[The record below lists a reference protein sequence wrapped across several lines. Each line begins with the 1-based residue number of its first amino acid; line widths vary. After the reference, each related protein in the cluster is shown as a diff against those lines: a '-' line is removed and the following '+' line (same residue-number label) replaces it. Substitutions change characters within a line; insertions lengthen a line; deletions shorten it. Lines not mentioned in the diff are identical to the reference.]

1 MLIVVG
7 LLLIIVLTAATGYFV
22 AQEFGYVAVDR
33 GKLKQLADDGDRAA
47 ARALEVTGRLSFML
61 SGAQLGIT
69 VTALLV
75 GYVAEPYLGAGLAD
89 LLGVAGVSTAVSL
102 PLSVVLA
109 LLIATVVQM
118 VLGELAPKNLAIARA
133 VPLARA
139 LSRSTLMYMRVA
151 GPVITLFDRA
161 AVRLLRRIGIEPIE
175 ELPSGATPEDLEQ
188 IIAESREEGHL
199 TAEMSTLLDRGLDFR
214 ELTAGE
220 AMVPRVDVHTV
231 RAHEPVS
238 RVVELLDTGR
248 SRFPVRGTE
257 GVDDVIGVVGIA
269 DVLGVPLERRAT
281 TPVSAVAVPP
291 LLVPETLPLP
301 TVLDRLRS
309 GHRQLACVVDEY
321 GGFAG
326 VITLEDIAEEL
337 VGPIRDEDDPPE
349 RTPIRQ
355 ADGSWVVPARWRID
369 EVADSTG
376 IALPEAPEYDTLS
389 GLVMRELGRV
399 PEVGDRLEIDLPAEG
414 DDVPAGSRALVEV
427 LAVDRHVA
435 DSVRLRLT
443 GVGAGT
449 NSEERS

>member
-1 MLIVVG
+1 MLIVLG
-7 LLLIIVLTAATGYFV
+7 LVLIIILTALTGYFV

-33 GKLKQLADDGDRAA
+33 GKLRQLAEDGDQAA

-75 GYVAEPYLGAGLAD
+75 GYAAEPYLGAGLAD
-89 LLGVAGVSTAVSL
+89 LLGLAGVAESVSL
-102 PLSVVLA
+102 PLSVALA
-109 LLIATVVQM
+109 LIIATVVQM

-133 VPLARA
+133 ESVSRVLA
-139 LSRSTLMYMRVA
+139 RSTLMYLKVA
-151 GPVITLFDRA
+151 GPVVRLFDRA
-161 AVRLLRRIGIEPIE
+161 AVRLLRRVGIEPIE

-188 IIAESREEGHL
+188 IIAESRQEGHL
-199 TAEMSTLLDRGLDFR
+199 DVEMSTLLDRGLDFR

-220 AMVPRVDVHTV
+220 AMVPRVDVHSV
-231 RAHEPVS
+231 RAHDPVS
-238 RVVELLDTGR
+238 RVVELLDTGH
-248 SRFPVRGTE
+248 SRFPVRGAE
-257 GVDDVIGVVGIA
+257 GVDDLVGVVGIA
-269 DVLGVPLERRAT
+269 DVLGVPPQERAT

-309 GHRQLACVVDEY
+309 GHRQMACVVDEY

-349 RTPIRQ
+349 RAPARQ

-399 PEVGDRLEIDLPAEG
+399 PEVGDRLEITLPTDGEDG
-414 DDVPAGSRALVEV
+414 EVEPRALVEV

-443 GVGAGT
+443 EPGKRPEVSA
-449 NSEERS
+449 

>member
-1 MLIVVG
+1 MLILVG
-7 LLLIIVLTAATGYFV
+7 LLLITVLTAATGYFV

-33 GKLKQLADDGDRAA
+33 GKLKQLADGGDRAA

-89 LLGVAGVSTAVSL
+89 LLGLAGLSSSVSL
-102 PLSVVLA
+102 PLSVALA
-109 LLIATVVQM
+109 LIIATVVQM

-133 VPLARA
+133 EPLARA
-139 LSRSTLMYMRVA
+139 LSRSTLMYLKIA
-151 GPVITLFDRA
+151 GPLITLFDRA
-161 AVRLLRRIGIEPIE
+161 AVRLLRRVGIEPIE
-175 ELPSGATPEDLEQ
+175 ELPSGATPQDLEQ

-199 TAEMSTLLDRGLDFR
+199 DAEMSDLLDRGLDFR

-231 RAHEPVS
+231 RADEPVS
-238 RVVELLDTGR
+238 RIVELLDTGH
-248 SRFPVRGTE
+248 SRFPVSGAE
-257 GVDDVIGVVGIA
+257 GVDDLIGVVGIA
-269 DVLGVPLERRAT
+269 DVLGVPPAQRAT
-281 TPVSAVAVPP
+281 TRVDAVAVPP

-326 VITLEDIAEEL
+326 VITLEDLAEEL
-337 VGPIRDEDDPPE
+337 VGPIRDEDDPPD
-349 RTPIRQ
+349 RAAARQ
-355 ADGSWVVPARWRID
+355 EDGSWVVPARWRID

-376 IALPEAPEYDTLS
+376 IELPEAPEYDTLS

-399 PEVGDRLEIDLPAEG
+399 PEVGDRLEIPVATDG
-414 DDVPAGSRALVEV
+414 DGPAGGRRVLVEV

-435 DSVRLRLT
+435 DSVRLRPT
-443 GVGAGT
+443 ADVSGEGGA
-449 NSEERS
+449 

>member
-7 LLLIIVLTAATGYFV
+7 LLLIIVLTVATGYFV

-33 GKLKQLADDGDRAA
+33 GRLKQLADDGDKAA

-75 GYVAEPYLGAGLAD
+75 GYVAEPFLGAGLAE
-89 LLGVAGVSTAVSL
+89 LLGGAGVSTAVSL
-102 PLSVVLA
+102 PLSVALA
-109 LLIATVVQM
+109 LVLATVVQM
-118 VLGELAPKNLAIARA
+118 VLGELAPKNLAIARPE
-133 VPLARA
+133 PLAKA
-139 LSRSTLMYMRVA
+139 LSSSTLIYLKVA
-151 GPVITLFDRA
+151 GPLIKLFDRA
-161 AVRLLRRIGIEPIE
+161 AVRLLRSVGIEPIE
-175 ELPSGATPEDLEQ
+175 ELPSGATPQDLEQ
-188 IIAESREEGHL
+188 IIAESRQEGHL

-214 ELTAGE
+214 GLTAGE
-220 AMVPRVDVHTV
+220 VMVPRVDVHTV
-231 RAHEPVS
+231 RAHEPLS
-238 RVVELLDTGR
+238 RVVELLDTGK

-257 GVDDVIGVVGIA
+257 GVDDLVGVVGIA
-269 DVLGVPLERRAT
+269 DVLGVPPERRAS
-281 TPVSAVAVPP
+281 TPVSAVAGPP

-349 RTPIRQ
+349 RAPARQ
-355 ADGSWVVPARWRID
+355 EDGSWVVPARWRID

-399 PEVGDRLEIDLPAEG
+399 PEVGDRLEISLPADGEDG
-414 DDVPAGSRALVEV
+414 AEESRALVEV

-435 DSVRLRLT
+435 DSVRLRIAAP
-443 GVGAGT
+443 GEVSA
-449 NSEERS
+449 

>member
-1 MLIVVG
+1 MLIIVG
-7 LLLIIVLTAATGYFV
+7 LLLITVLTAATGYFV

-33 GKLKQLADDGDRAA
+33 GKLKQLADGGDRAA

-89 LLGVAGVSTAVSL
+89 LLGLAGVSGAVAL
-102 PLSVVLA
+102 PLSVALA
-109 LLIATVVQM
+109 LVIATVVQM

-133 VPLARA
+133 EPLARA
-139 LSRSTLMYMRVA
+139 LSRSTLIYLRIA
-151 GPVITLFDRA
+151 GPLITLFDRA
-161 AVRLLRRIGIEPIE
+161 AVRLLRRVGIEPIE
-175 ELPSGATPEDLEQ
+175 ELPSGATPADLEQ

-199 TAEMSTLLDRGLDFR
+199 DAEMSDLLDRGLDFR
-214 ELTAGE
+214 GLTAGE

-231 RAHEPVS
+231 RADEPVS
-238 RVVELLDTGR
+238 RVVEMLDTGH
-248 SRFPVRGTE
+248 SRFPVRGAE
-257 GVDDVIGVVGIA
+257 GVDDLIGVVGIA
-269 DVLGVPLERRAT
+269 DVLGVPPAERART
-281 TPVSAVAVPP
+281 RIDAVAVPP

-326 VITLEDIAEEL
+326 VITLEDLAEEL

-349 RTPIRQ
+349 RAPARQ
-355 ADGSWVVPARWRID
+355 EDGSWVVPARWRID

-376 IALPEAPEYDTLS
+376 IELPEAPEYDTLS

-399 PEVGDRLEIDLPAEG
+399 PEVGDRLEIA
-414 DDVPAGSRALVEV
+414 PAGDGDEPSTGPRVLVEV

-435 DSVRLRLT
+435 DSVRLRST
-443 GVGAGT
+443 AGVSGEGAA
-449 NSEERS
+449 

>member
-7 LLLIIVLTAATGYFV
+7 LLLIIVLTVATGYFV

-33 GKLKQLADDGDRAA
+33 GRLKQLADDGDKAA
-47 ARALEVTGRLSFML
+47 VRALEVTGRLSFML

-75 GYVAEPYLGAGLAD
+75 GYVAEPFLGAGLTE
-89 LLGVAGVSTAVSL
+89 LLGGAGVSAAVSL
-102 PLSVVLA
+102 PLSVALA
-109 LLIATVVQM
+109 LVIATLVQM
-118 VLGELAPKNLAIARA
+118 VLGELAPKNLALARA
-133 VPLARA
+133 ESLAKA
-139 LSRSTLMYMRVA
+139 LSRSTLIYLKIA
-151 GPVITLFDRA
+151 GPLIKLFDRA

-175 ELPSGATPEDLEQ
+175 ELPSGATPQDLEQ
-188 IIAESREEGHL
+188 IIAESRQEGHL

-214 ELTAGE
+214 GLTAGE

-231 RAHEPVS
+231 RAHEPLS
-238 RVVELLDTGR
+238 RVVELLDTGK

-257 GVDDVIGVVGIA
+257 GVDDLVGVVGIA
-269 DVLGVPLERRAT
+269 DVLGVPPEKRAS
-281 TPVSAVAVPP
+281 TPVSAVAGPP

-349 RTPIRQ
+349 RAPARQ
-355 ADGSWVVPARWRID
+355 EDGSWVVPARWRID

-399 PEVGDRLEIDLPAEG
+399 PEVGDRLEIGLPADGEDG
-414 DDVPAGSRALVEV
+414 AQERALVEV

-435 DSVRLRLT
+435 DSVRLRIAAP
-443 GVGAGT
+443 GEVSA
-449 NSEERS
+449 

>member
-7 LLLIIVLTAATGYFV
+7 LLLIIVLTVATGYFV

-33 GKLKQLADDGDRAA
+33 GKLRQRADDGDKAS

-75 GYVAEPYLGAGLAD
+75 GYVAEPYLGAGLAE
-89 LLGVAGVSTAVSL
+89 LLGLTGMSTSVSL

-109 LLIATVVQM
+109 LVIATVVQM
-118 VLGELAPKNLAIARA
+118 VIGELAPKNLAIARA
-133 VPLARA
+133 EPLARA
-139 LSRSTLMYMRVA
+139 LASSTLIYLKVA
-151 GPVITLFDRA
+151 GPLIKLFDRS
-161 AVRLLRRIGIEPIE
+161 AVRLLRRLGIEPIE

-188 IIAESREEGHL
+188 IIAESRQEGHL

-214 ELTAGE
+214 QLTAGE

-238 RVVELLDTGR
+238 RVVELLETGR
-248 SRFPVRGTE
+248 SRFPVRGAE
-257 GVDDVIGVVGIA
+257 GVDDVVGVIGIA

-349 RTPIRQ
+349 RSPMRQ
-355 ADGSWVVPARWRID
+355 DDGSWVVPARWRID

-376 IALPEAPEYDTLS
+376 ISLPEAPEYDTLS

-399 PEVGDRLEIDLPAEG
+399 PEVGDRLEVTLPVDG
-414 DDVPAGSRALVEV
+414 DDAPVGTKALVEV

-435 DSVRLRLT
+435 DSVRLRLLEPGGRPEVT
-443 GVGAGT
+443 A
-449 NSEERS
+449 

>member
-1 MLIVVG
+1 MLILVG
-7 LLLIIVLTAATGYFV
+7 LLLITVLTAATGYFV

-33 GKLKQLADDGDRAA
+33 GKLKQLADGGDRAA

-89 LLGVAGVSTAVSL
+89 LLGLAGLSSSVSL
-102 PLSVVLA
+102 PLSVALA
-109 LLIATVVQM
+109 LIIATVVQM

-133 VPLARA
+133 EPLARA
-139 LSRSTLMYMRVA
+139 LSRSTLIYLKIA
-151 GPVITLFDRA
+151 GPLITLFDRA

-175 ELPSGATPEDLEQ
+175 ELPSGATPQDLEQ

-199 TAEMSTLLDRGLDFR
+199 DAEMSDLLDRGLDFR

-231 RAHEPVS
+231 RADEPVS
-238 RVVELLDTGR
+238 RIVELLDTGH
-248 SRFPVRGTE
+248 SRFPVSGAE
-257 GVDDVIGVVGIA
+257 GVDDLIGVVGIA
-269 DVLGVPLERRAT
+269 DVLGVPPAQRAT
-281 TPVSAVAVPP
+281 TRVDAVAVPP

-326 VITLEDIAEEL
+326 VITLEDLAEEL
-337 VGPIRDEDDPPE
+337 VGPIRDEDDPPD
-349 RTPIRQ
+349 RAAARQ
-355 ADGSWVVPARWRID
+355 EDGSWVVPARWRID

-376 IALPEAPEYDTLS
+376 IELPEAPEYDTLS

-399 PEVGDRLEIDLPAEG
+399 PEVGDRLEIPVATDG
-414 DDVPAGSRALVEV
+414 DRPAGGRRVLVEV

-435 DSVRLRLT
+435 DSVRLRPT
-443 GVGAGT
+443 ADVSGEGAA
-449 NSEERS
+449 

>member
-1 MLIVVG
+1 MLILVG

-33 GKLKQLADDGDRAA
+33 GKLKQLADGGDRAA

-75 GYVAEPYLGAGLAD
+75 GYVAEPFLGAGLAE
-89 LLGVAGVSTAVSL
+89 LLGLTGVSSAVAL

-109 LLIATVVQM
+109 LVIATVVQM

-133 VPLARA
+133 EPLARA
-139 LSRSTLMYMRVA
+139 LSRSTLMYLRIA
-151 GPVITLFDRA
+151 GPLITLFDRA
-161 AVRLLRRIGIEPIE
+161 AVRLLRRVGIEPIE

-199 TAEMSTLLDRGLDFR
+199 DATMSDLLDRGLDFR

-231 RAHEPVS
+231 RADEPVS
-238 RVVELLDTGR
+238 RIVEMLDTGH
-248 SRFPVRGTE
+248 SRFPVRGAE
-257 GVDDVIGVVGIA
+257 GVDDLVGIVGIA
-269 DVLGVPLERRAT
+269 DVLGVPPAERAT
-281 TPVSAVAVPP
+281 TRVDAVAVPP

-326 VITLEDIAEEL
+326 VITLEDLAEEL

-349 RTPIRQ
+349 RAPARQ
-355 ADGSWVVPARWRID
+355 EDGSWVVPARWRID

-376 IALPEAPEYDTLS
+376 IELPEAPEYDTLS

-399 PEVGDRLEIDLPAEG
+399 PEVGDRLEIAQVVDG
-414 DDVPAGSRALVEV
+414 DESASGPRVLVEV

-435 DSVRLRLT
+435 DAVRLRPT
-443 GVGAGT
+443 ADVPGEGAA
-449 NSEERS
+449 

>member
-1 MLIVVG
+1 MLILVG
-7 LLLIIVLTAATGYFV
+7 LLLITVLTAATGYFV

-33 GKLKQLADDGDRAA
+33 GKLKQLADGGDRAA

-89 LLGVAGVSTAVSL
+89 LLGVAGVSGALAL
-102 PLSVVLA
+102 PLSVALA
-109 LLIATVVQM
+109 LVIATVVQM

-139 LSRSTLMYMRVA
+139 LSRSTLIYLRVA
-151 GPVITLFDRA
+151 GPLITLFDRA
-161 AVRLLRRIGIEPIE
+161 AVRLLRRVGIEPIE
-175 ELPSGATPEDLEQ
+175 ELPSGATPADLEQ

-199 TAEMSTLLDRGLDFR
+199 DAEMSDLLDRGLDFR
-214 ELTAGE
+214 GLTAGE

-231 RAHEPVS
+231 RADEPVS
-238 RVVELLDTGR
+238 RIVEMLDTGH
-248 SRFPVRGTE
+248 SRFPVRGAE
-257 GVDDVIGVVGIA
+257 GVDDLIGVVGIA
-269 DVLGVPLERRAT
+269 DVLGVPPAERART
-281 TPVSAVAVPP
+281 RIDSVAVPP

-326 VITLEDIAEEL
+326 VITLEDLAEEL
-337 VGPIRDEDDPPE
+337 VGPIRDEDDPPD
-349 RTPIRQ
+349 RAPARQ
-355 ADGSWVVPARWRID
+355 EDGSWVVPARWRID

-376 IALPEAPEYDTLS
+376 IELPEAPEYDTLS

-399 PEVGDRLEIDLPAEG
+399 PEVGDRLEIASVG
-414 DDVPAGSRALVEV
+414 DGDEPGRRVLVEV

-435 DSVRLRLT
+435 DSVRLRT
-443 GVGAGT
+443 TAGVPGEGAA
-449 NSEERS
+449 

>member
-7 LLLIIVLTAATGYFV
+7 LLLIIVLTVATGYFV

-33 GKLKQLADDGDRAA
+33 GRLKQLADDGDKAA

-75 GYVAEPYLGAGLAD
+75 GYVAEPFLGAGLAE

-102 PLSVVLA
+102 PLSVALA
-109 LLIATVVQM
+109 LTIATVVQM
-118 VLGELAPKNLAIARA
+118 VLGELAPKNLAIARPE
-133 VPLARA
+133 PLAKA
-139 LSRSTLMYMRVA
+139 LSSSTLMYLKVA
-151 GPVITLFDRA
+151 GPLIKLFDRA
-161 AVRLLRRIGIEPIE
+161 AVRLLRRVGIEPIE
-175 ELPSGATPEDLEQ
+175 ELPSGATPQDLEQ
-188 IIAESREEGHL
+188 IIAESRQEGHL

-231 RAHEPVS
+231 RAHEPLS
-238 RVVELLDTGR
+238 RVVELLDTGK

-257 GVDDVIGVVGIA
+257 GVDDLVGVVGIA
-269 DVLGVPLERRAT
+269 DVLGVPPERRAT
-281 TPVSAVAVPP
+281 TPVSAVAGPP

-349 RTPIRQ
+349 RAPARQ
-355 ADGSWVVPARWRID
+355 EDGSWVVPARWRID

-376 IALPEAPEYDTLS
+376 ISLPEAPEYDTLS

-399 PEVGDRLEIDLPAEG
+399 PEVGDRLEISLPADGEDG
-414 DDVPAGSRALVEV
+414 ADEPRALVEV

-435 DSVRLRLT
+435 DSVRLRIAEP
-443 GVGAGT
+443 GEVSA
-449 NSEERS
+449 

>member
-33 GKLKQLADDGDRAA
+33 GKLKQLADDGDQAA

-75 GYVAEPYLGAGLAD
+75 GYVAEPFLGAGLTE
-89 LLGVAGVSTAVSL
+89 LLGVAGVSRAVSL
-102 PLSVVLA
+102 PLSVALA

-133 VPLARA
+133 EPVARA
-139 LSRSTLMYMRVA
+139 LARSTLIYLKVA
-151 GPVITLFDRA
+151 GPAVTLFDRS
-161 AVRLLRRIGIEPIE
+161 AVRLLRRVGIEPIE

-188 IIAESREEGHL
+188 IIAESRQEGHL
-199 TAEMSTLLDRGLDFR
+199 DAEMSTLLDRGLDFR
-214 ELTAGE
+214 QLTAGE

-231 RAHEPVS
+231 RANEPVS
-238 RVVELLDTGR
+238 RVVELLDTGH
-248 SRFPVRGTE
+248 SRFPVRGAE
-257 GVDDVIGVVGIA
+257 GVDDLVGVVGIA
-269 DVLGVPLERRAT
+269 DVLGVPPARRAS
-281 TPVSAVAVPP
+281 TPVGAVAGPP

-309 GHRQLACVVDEY
+309 GHRQMACVVDEY

-349 RTPIRQ
+349 RAPARQ
-355 ADGSWVVPARWRID
+355 DDGSWVVPARWRID

-399 PEVGDRLEIDLPAEG
+399 PEVGDRLEISLPADGEDG
-414 DDVPAGSRALVEV
+414 AVEPRALVEV

-435 DSVRLRLT
+435 DSVRLRLAEP
-443 GVGAGT
+443 G
-449 NSEERS
+449 ERREVSA

>member
-1 MLIVVG
+1 MLIIVG
-7 LLLIIVLTAATGYFV
+7 LLLITVLTAATGYFV

-33 GKLKQLADDGDRAA
+33 GKLKQLADGGDRAA

-89 LLGVAGVSTAVSL
+89 LLGVAGVSSAVAL
-102 PLSVVLA
+102 PLSVALA
-109 LLIATVVQM
+109 LVIATVVQM

-133 VPLARA
+133 EPLARA
-139 LSRSTLMYMRVA
+139 LSRSTLVYLRIA
-151 GPVITLFDRA
+151 GPLITLFDRA
-161 AVRLLRRIGIEPIE
+161 AVRLLRRVGIEPIE
-175 ELPSGATPEDLEQ
+175 ELPSGATPADLEQ

-199 TAEMSTLLDRGLDFR
+199 DAEMSDLLDRGLDFR

-231 RAHEPVS
+231 RADEPVS
-238 RVVELLDTGR
+238 RVVEMLDTGH
-248 SRFPVRGTE
+248 SRFPVRGAE
-257 GVDDVIGVVGIA
+257 GVDDLIGVIGIA
-269 DVLGVPLERRAT
+269 DVLGVPPAERGSTRID
-281 TPVSAVAVPP
+281 AVAVPP

-326 VITLEDIAEEL
+326 VITLEDLAEEL

-349 RTPIRQ
+349 RAPARQ
-355 ADGSWVVPARWRID
+355 EDGSWVVPARWRID
-369 EVADSTG
+369 EVVDSTG
-376 IALPEAPEYDTLS
+376 IELPEAPEYDTLS

-399 PEVGDRLEIDLPAEG
+399 PEVGDRLEIAPTGEG
-414 DDVPAGSRALVEV
+414 DEPSSGPRVLVEV

-435 DSVRLRLT
+435 DSVRLRST
-443 GVGAGT
+443 ADVSGEGAA
-449 NSEERS
+449 

>member
-1 MLIVVG
+1 MLILVG
-7 LLLIIVLTAATGYFV
+7 LLLIVVLTVATGYFV

-33 GKLKQLADDGDRAA
+33 GKLKQLAAEGDQAS
-47 ARALEVTGRLSFML
+47 ARALEVAGRLSFML

-75 GYVAEPYLGAGLAD
+75 GYVAEPYLGAGLAE
-89 LLGVAGVSTAVSL
+89 LLGVAGVSTGVSL
-102 PLSVVLA
+102 PLSVALA
-109 LLIATVVQM
+109 LVIATVVQM
-118 VLGELAPKNLAIARA
+118 VVGELAPKNLAIARPEP
-133 VPLARA
+133 VARA
-139 LSRSTLMYMRVA
+139 LARSTLAYLAIA
-151 GPVITLFDRA
+151 GPLIKLFDKS
-161 AVRLLRRIGIEPIE
+161 AVRLLRRVGIEPIE

-188 IIAESREEGHL
+188 IIAESRLEGHL
-199 TAEMSTLLDRGLDFR
+199 DADMSELLDRGLDFR
-214 ELTAGE
+214 QLTAGE

-257 GVDDVIGVVGIA
+257 GVDDLVGVIGIA
-269 DVLGVPLERRAT
+269 DVLQVPAAERAT

-349 RTPIRQ
+349 RAPARQ
-355 ADGSWVVPARWRID
+355 DDGSWVVPARWRID

-376 IALPEAPEYDTLS
+376 IALPEGPEYDTLS

-399 PEVGDRLEIDLPAEG
+399 PEVGDRLEISLPADG
-414 DDVPAGSRALVEV
+414 DNGQVPPRALVEV
-427 LAVDRHVA
+427 LEVDRHVA
-435 DSVRLRLT
+435 DSVRLQVIDGHAEVT
-443 GVGAGT
+443 A
-449 NSEERS
+449 

>member
-7 LLLIIVLTAATGYFV
+7 LLLIIVLTVATGYFV

-33 GKLKQLADDGDRAA
+33 NRLKQLADDGDKAA
-47 ARALEVTGRLSFML
+47 VRALEVTGRLSFML

-75 GYVAEPYLGAGLAD
+75 GYVAEPFLGAGLAE

-102 PLSVVLA
+102 PLSVALA
-109 LLIATVVQM
+109 LVIATVVQM
-118 VLGELAPKNLAIARA
+118 VLGELAPKNLALARA
-133 VPLARA
+133 ESLAKA
-139 LSRSTLMYMRVA
+139 LSRSTLIYLKVA
-151 GPVITLFDRA
+151 GPLIKLFDRA
-161 AVRLLRRIGIEPIE
+161 AVRLLRRVGIEPIE

-188 IIAESREEGHL
+188 IIAESRQEGHL

-231 RAHEPVS
+231 RAHEPLS
-238 RVVELLDTGR
+238 RVVELLDTGK

-257 GVDDVIGVVGIA
+257 GVDDLVGVVGIA
-269 DVLGVPLERRAT
+269 DVLGVPPERRAS
-281 TPVSAVAVPP
+281 TPVSAVAGPP

-349 RTPIRQ
+349 RAPARQ
-355 ADGSWVVPARWRID
+355 EDGSWVVPARWRID

-399 PEVGDRLEIDLPAEG
+399 PEVGDRLEISLPADGEDGG
-414 DDVPAGSRALVEV
+414 DGPRALVEV

-435 DSVRLRLT
+435 DSVRLRMAEP
-443 GVGAGT
+443 GEVSA
-449 NSEERS
+449 

>member
-1 MLIVVG
+1 MLILVG
-7 LLLIIVLTAATGYFV
+7 LLLIIVLTVATGYFV

-33 GKLKQLADDGDRAA
+33 GKLKQRAA
-47 ARALEVTGRLSFML
+47 EGDQASARALEVTARLSFML

-75 GYVAEPYLGAGLAD
+75 GYVAEPFLGAGLAE
-89 LLGVAGVSTAVSL
+89 LLGLAGVSSSVTL

-109 LLIATVVQM
+109 LVIATVVQM
-118 VLGELAPKNLAIARA
+118 VVGELAPKNLAIAEPEP
-133 VPLARA
+133 VARA
-139 LSRSTLMYMRVA
+139 LARSTLVYMTLA
-151 GPVITLFDRA
+151 GPLIKLFDRA
-161 AVRLLRRIGIEPIE
+161 AVRLLRRLGIEPIE

-188 IIAESREEGHL
+188 IIAESRLEGHL
-199 TAEMSTLLDRGLDFR
+199 DAETSALLDRGLDFR

-220 AMVPRVDVHTV
+220 VMVPRVDVHTV
-231 RAHEPVS
+231 RADETIS

-248 SRFPVRGTE
+248 SRFPVRGAE
-257 GVDDVIGVVGIA
+257 GVDDLVGVVGIS
-269 DVLGVPLERRAT
+269 DVLRVPPAQRAT
-281 TPVSAVAVPP
+281 TPISAVAGAP

-301 TVLDRLRS
+301 IVLDRLRS

-349 RTPIRQ
+349 RAPARQ
-355 ADGSWVVPARWRID
+355 DDGSWVVPARWRID

-376 IALPEAPEYDTLS
+376 IALPEHPEYDTLS

-399 PEVGDRLEIDLPAEG
+399 PEVGDRLEIDLPTEG
-414 DDVPAGSRALVEV
+414 DNTEEGPRALVEV

-435 DSVRLRLT
+435 DSVRLQL
-443 GVGAGT
+443 AGGR
-449 NSEERS
+449 EEVSA

>member
-7 LLLIIVLTAATGYFV
+7 LLLIIVLTVATGYFV

-33 GKLKQLADDGDRAA
+33 GRLKQLADDGDKAA

-75 GYVAEPYLGAGLAD
+75 GYVAEPFLGAGLAE
-89 LLGVAGVSTAVSL
+89 LLGGAGVSTAVSL
-102 PLSVVLA
+102 PLSVALA
-109 LLIATVVQM
+109 LVLATVVQM
-118 VLGELAPKNLAIARA
+118 VLGELAPKNLAIARPE
-133 VPLARA
+133 PLAKA
-139 LSRSTLMYMRVA
+139 LSSSTLIYLKIA
-151 GPVITLFDRA
+151 GPLIKLFDRA
-161 AVRLLRRIGIEPIE
+161 AVRLLRRVGIEPIE
-175 ELPSGATPEDLEQ
+175 ELPSGATPQDLEQ
-188 IIAESREEGHL
+188 IIAESRQEGHL

-214 ELTAGE
+214 GLTAGE
-220 AMVPRVDVHTV
+220 VMVPRVDVHTV
-231 RAHEPVS
+231 RAHEPLS
-238 RVVELLDTGR
+238 RVVELLDTGK

-257 GVDDVIGVVGIA
+257 GVDDLVGVVGIA
-269 DVLGVPLERRAT
+269 DVLGVPPEKRAST
-281 TPVSAVAVPP
+281 LVSAVAGPP

-349 RTPIRQ
+349 RAPARQ
-355 ADGSWVVPARWRID
+355 EDGSWVVPARWRID

-399 PEVGDRLEIDLPAEG
+399 PEVGDRLEISLPADGEDG
-414 DDVPAGSRALVEV
+414 AEEPRALVEV

-435 DSVRLRLT
+435 DSVRLRIAAP
-443 GVGAGT
+443 GEVSA
-449 NSEERS
+449 

>member
-1 MLIVVG
+1 MLILVG
-7 LLLIIVLTAATGYFV
+7 LLLITVLTAATGYFV

-33 GKLKQLADDGDRAA
+33 GKLKQLADGGDRAA

-89 LLGVAGVSTAVSL
+89 LLGVAGLSSAVAL
-102 PLSVVLA
+102 PLSVALA

-133 VPLARA
+133 EPLARA
-139 LSRSTLMYMRVA
+139 LSRSTLIYLRIA
-151 GPVITLFDRA
+151 GPLITLFDRA
-161 AVRLLRRIGIEPIE
+161 AVRLLRRVGIEPIE
-175 ELPSGATPEDLEQ
+175 ELPSGATPADLEQ

-199 TAEMSTLLDRGLDFR
+199 DAAMSDLLDRGLDFR
-214 ELTAGE
+214 GLTAGE

-231 RAHEPVS
+231 RADEPVS
-238 RVVELLDTGR
+238 RIVEMLDTGH
-248 SRFPVRGTE
+248 SRFPVRGAE
-257 GVDDVIGVVGIA
+257 GVDDLIGVVGIA
-269 DVLGVPLERRAT
+269 DVLGVPPAERSRT
-281 TPVSAVAVPP
+281 RVDAVAVPP

-326 VITLEDIAEEL
+326 VITLEDLAEEL

-349 RTPIRQ
+349 RAPARQ
-355 ADGSWVVPARWRID
+355 EDGSWVVPARWRID

-376 IALPEAPEYDTLS
+376 IELPEAPEYDTLS

-399 PEVGDRLEIDLPAEG
+399 PEVGDRLEIASAGDGDEPATG
-414 DDVPAGSRALVEV
+414 PRVLVEV

-435 DSVRLRLT
+435 DSVRLRST
-443 GVGAGT
+443 AGVSGEGAA
-449 NSEERS
+449 

>member
-33 GKLKQLADDGDRAA
+33 GKLKQLADSGDQAA

-75 GYVAEPYLGAGLAD
+75 GYVAEPFLGAGLTE
-89 LLGVAGVSTAVSL
+89 LLGVAGVSRAVSL
-102 PLSVVLA
+102 PLSVALA

-133 VPLARA
+133 EPVARA
-139 LSRSTLMYMRVA
+139 LARSTLIYLKVA
-151 GPVITLFDRA
+151 GPAVTLFDRS
-161 AVRLLRRIGIEPIE
+161 AVRLLRRVGIEPIE

-188 IIAESREEGHL
+188 IIAESRQEGHL
-199 TAEMSTLLDRGLDFR
+199 DAEMSTLLDRGLDFR
-214 ELTAGE
+214 QLTAGE

-231 RAHEPVS
+231 RANEPVS
-238 RVVELLDTGR
+238 RVVELLDTGH
-248 SRFPVRGTE
+248 SRFPVRGAE
-257 GVDDVIGVVGIA
+257 GVDDLVGVVGIA
-269 DVLGVPLERRAT
+269 DVLGVPPARRAS
-281 TPVSAVAVPP
+281 TPVGAVAGPP

-309 GHRQLACVVDEY
+309 GHRQMACVVDEY

-349 RTPIRQ
+349 RAPARQ
-355 ADGSWVVPARWRID
+355 DDGSWVVPARWRID

-399 PEVGDRLEIDLPAEG
+399 PEVGDRLEISLPADGEDG
-414 DDVPAGSRALVEV
+414 AVEPRALVEV

-435 DSVRLRLT
+435 DSVRLRLAEP
-443 GVGAGT
+443 G
-449 NSEERS
+449 ERREVSA

>member
-33 GKLKQLADDGDRAA
+33 GRLKQLADDGDKAA

-75 GYVAEPYLGAGLAD
+75 GYVAEPFLGAGLAE
-89 LLGVAGVSTAVSL
+89 LLGVAGVSTALSL

-109 LLIATVVQM
+109 LTIATVVQM
-118 VLGELAPKNLAIARA
+118 VLGELAPKNLAIARPE
-133 VPLARA
+133 PLARA
-139 LSRSTLMYMRVA
+139 LSSSTLVYLKVA
-151 GPVITLFDRA
+151 GPLIKLFDRA
-161 AVRLLRRIGIEPIE
+161 AVRLLRRVGIEPIE
-175 ELPSGATPEDLEQ
+175 ELPSGATPQDLEQ
-188 IIAESREEGHL
+188 IIAESRQEGHL

-214 ELTAGE
+214 GLTAGE

-231 RAHEPVS
+231 RAHEPLS
-238 RVVELLDTGR
+238 RVVELLDTGK

-257 GVDDVIGVVGIA
+257 GVDDLVGVVGIA
-269 DVLGVPLERRAT
+269 DVLGVPPERRAS
-281 TPVSAVAVPP
+281 TPVSAVAGPP

-349 RTPIRQ
+349 RAPARQ
-355 ADGSWVVPARWRID
+355 EDGSWVVPARWRID

-399 PEVGDRLEIDLPAEG
+399 PEVGDRLEISLPADGEDG
-414 DDVPAGSRALVEV
+414 GTQPRALVEV

-435 DSVRLRLT
+435 DSVRLRIAEP
-443 GVGAGT
+443 GEVSA
-449 NSEERS
+449 

>member
-7 LLLIIVLTAATGYFV
+7 LLLIIILTAATGYFV

-33 GKLKQLADDGDRAA
+33 GKLRQLADDGDQAA
-47 ARALEVTGRLSFML
+47 ARALTVTSRLSFML

-75 GYVAEPYLGAGLAD
+75 GYVAEPYLGGGLAD
-89 LLGVAGVSTAVSL
+89 LLGVAGVSEAVSL
-102 PLSVVLA
+102 PLSVALA
-109 LLIATVVQM
+109 LVIATIVQM

-133 VPLARA
+133 EQLARA
-139 LSRSTLMYMRVA
+139 LSRSTLIYLAVF
-151 GPVITLFDRA
+151 GPLIRLFDRA
-161 AVRLLRRIGIEPIE
+161 SVRLLRRFGIEPIE
-175 ELPSGATPEDLEQ
+175 ELPSGATPADLEQ
-188 IIAESREEGHL
+188 IIAESREEGSL
-199 TAEMSTLLDRGLDFR
+199 DAEMSTLLDRGLDFR

-220 AMVPRVDVHTV
+220 AMVPRVDVHIV

-238 RVVELLDTGR
+238 RVVELLDTGH
-248 SRFPVRGTE
+248 SRFPVRGAE
-257 GVDDVIGVVGIA
+257 GVDDLLGIVGIA
-269 DVLGVPLERRAT
+269 DVLGVPPQERAT
-281 TPVSAVAVPP
+281 TPVSAVAGPP

-309 GHRQLACVVDEY
+309 GHRQMACVVDEY

-349 RTPIRQ
+349 RAPARQ
-355 ADGSWVVPARWRID
+355 DDGSWVVPARWRID

-399 PEVGDRLEIDLPAEG
+399 PEVGDRLEISLQPEGADGEEHEAE
-414 DDVPAGSRALVEV
+414 PRALVEV

-435 DSVRLRLT
+435 DSVRLQLT
-443 GVGAGT
+443 KPGVTA
-449 NSEERS
+449 

>member
-7 LLLIIVLTAATGYFV
+7 LILIIVLTAATGYFV

-33 GKLKQLADDGDRAA
+33 GKLRQMADDGDPAA
-47 ARALEVTGRLSFML
+47 ARALQVTSRLSFML

-75 GYVAEPYLGAGLAD
+75 GYVAEPFLGAGLAE

-102 PLSVVLA
+102 PLSVALA
-109 LLIATVVQM
+109 LVIATVVQM
-118 VLGELAPKNLAIARA
+118 VLGELAPKNLAIARPE
-133 VPLARA
+133 PLARA
-139 LSRSTLMYMRVA
+139 LSRSTLIYLAVA
-151 GPVITLFDRA
+151 GPLIKLFDRS
-161 AVRLLRRIGIEPIE
+161 AVRLLRRVGIEPIE
-175 ELPSGATPEDLEQ
+175 ELPSGATPQDLEQ

-199 TAEMSTLLDRGLDFR
+199 DAAMSDLLDRGLDFR

-231 RAHEPVS
+231 RADEPIR
-238 RVVELLDTGR
+238 RVVELLDTGH
-248 SRFPVRGTE
+248 SRFPVRGAE
-257 GVDDVIGVVGIA
+257 GVDDLIGVVGIA
-269 DVLGVPLERRAT
+269 DVLGVPPAERGT

-301 TVLDRLRS
+301 TVLDRLRV

-326 VITLEDIAEEL
+326 VISLEDIAEEL

-349 RTPIRQ
+349 RAPARQ
-355 ADGSWVVPARWRID
+355 DDGSWVVPARWRID

-376 IALPEAPEYDTLS
+376 IALPEGPEYDTVS

-399 PEVGDRLEIDLPAEG
+399 PEVGDLLEIGLPAEDG
-414 DDVPAGSRALVEV
+414 ERAPRALVEV

-435 DSVRLRLT
+435 DSVRLR
-443 GVGAGT
+443 VIGT
-449 NSEERS
+449 SEVAA

>member
-1 MLIVVG
+1 MLILVG

-33 GKLKQLADDGDRAA
+33 GKLKQLADGGDPAA

-75 GYVAEPYLGAGLAD
+75 GYVAEPFLGDGLAE
-89 LLGVAGVSTAVSL
+89 LLGLAGVSRAVSL
-102 PLSVVLA
+102 PFSVVLA
-109 LLIATVVQM
+109 LIIATVVQM

-133 VPLARA
+133 ESLARA
-139 LSRSTLMYMRVA
+139 LSRSTLIYLTVA
-151 GPVITLFDRA
+151 GPLIRLFDRA

-188 IIAESREEGHL
+188 IIAESRQEGHL
-199 TAEMSTLLDRGLDFR
+199 DVEMSTLLDRGLDFR
-214 ELTAGE
+214 QLTAAE
-220 AMVPRVDVHTV
+220 AMIPRVDVHTV
-231 RAHEPVS
+231 RAHEPIS
-238 RVVELLDTGR
+238 RVVELLDTGH
-248 SRFPVRGTE
+248 SRFPVRGVE
-257 GVDDVIGVVGIA
+257 GVDDLVGVVGIA
-269 DVLGVPLERRAT
+269 DVLGVPPQRRGS

-291 LLVPETLPLP
+291 LLVPATLPLP
-301 TVLDRLRS
+301 TVLDRLRA

-349 RTPIRQ
+349 RAPARQ
-355 ADGSWVVPARWRID
+355 DDGSWVVPARWRID

-376 IALPEAPEYDTLS
+376 IALPEAPEYDTIS

-399 PEVGDRLEIDLPAEG
+399 PEVGDLLEISLPPDG
-414 DDVPAGSRALVEV
+414 DEIPEPRALIEV

-435 DSVRLRLT
+435 DSVRLW
-443 GVGAGT
+443 VT
-449 NSEERS
+449 NSPEHGEVTA

>member
-1 MLIVVG
+1 MLILVG
-7 LLLIIVLTAATGYFV
+7 LLLIVVLTVATGYFV

-33 GKLKQLADDGDRAA
+33 GKLKQLAAEGDQASV
-47 ARALEVTGRLSFML
+47 RALEVAGRLSFML

-75 GYVAEPYLGAGLAD
+75 GYVAEPYLGAGLAE
-89 LLGVAGVSTAVSL
+89 LLGVAGVSPGVSL
-102 PLSVVLA
+102 PLSVALA
-109 LLIATVVQM
+109 LVIATVVQM
-118 VLGELAPKNLAIARA
+118 VVGELAPKNLAIAQPEP
-133 VPLARA
+133 VARA
-139 LSRSTLMYMRVA
+139 LARSTLVYLAVA
-151 GPVITLFDRA
+151 GPLIKLFDKS
-161 AVRLLRRIGIEPIE
+161 AVRLLRRVGIEPIE

-188 IIAESREEGHL
+188 IIAESRLEGHL
-199 TAEMSTLLDRGLDFR
+199 DADMSELLDRGLDFR
-214 ELTAGE
+214 QLTAGE

-248 SRFPVRGTE
+248 SRFPVRGAE
-257 GVDDVIGVVGIA
+257 GVDDLIGVIGIA
-269 DVLGVPLERRAT
+269 DVLQVPPAERAS
-281 TPVSAVAVPP
+281 TPISAVAVPP

-349 RTPIRQ
+349 RAPTRQ
-355 ADGSWVVPARWRID
+355 EDGSWVVPARWRID

-376 IALPEAPEYDTLS
+376 IALPEGPEYDTLS

-399 PEVGDRLEIDLPAEG
+399 PEVGDRLEISLPADG
-414 DDVPAGSRALVEV
+414 DNGQVPPRALVEV

-435 DSVRLRLT
+435 DSVRLQVIDGQPEVT
-443 GVGAGT
+443 A
-449 NSEERS
+449 

>member
-1 MLIVVG
+1 MLILVG
-7 LLLIIVLTAATGYFV
+7 LLLITVLTAATGYFV

-33 GKLKQLADDGDRAA
+33 GKLKQLADGGDRAA

-89 LLGVAGVSTAVSL
+89 LLGLAGLSSSVSL
-102 PLSVVLA
+102 PLSVALA
-109 LLIATVVQM
+109 LIIATVVQM

-133 VPLARA
+133 EPLARA
-139 LSRSTLMYMRVA
+139 LSRSTLMYLKIA
-151 GPVITLFDRA
+151 GPLITLFDRA
-161 AVRLLRRIGIEPIE
+161 AVRLLRRVGIEPIE
-175 ELPSGATPEDLEQ
+175 ELPSGATPQDLEQ

-199 TAEMSTLLDRGLDFR
+199 DAEMSDLLDRGLDFR

-231 RAHEPVS
+231 RADEPVS
-238 RVVELLDTGR
+238 RIVELLDTGH
-248 SRFPVRGTE
+248 SRFPVSGAE
-257 GVDDVIGVVGIA
+257 GVDDLIGVVGIA
-269 DVLGVPLERRAT
+269 DVLGVPPAQRAT
-281 TPVSAVAVPP
+281 TRVDAVAVPP

-326 VITLEDIAEEL
+326 VITLEDLAEEL
-337 VGPIRDEDDPPE
+337 VGPIRDEDDPPD
-349 RTPIRQ
+349 RAAARQ
-355 ADGSWVVPARWRID
+355 EDGSWVVPARWRID

-376 IALPEAPEYDTLS
+376 IELPEAPEYDTLS

-399 PEVGDRLEIDLPAEG
+399 PEVGDRLEIPVATDG
-414 DDVPAGSRALVEV
+414 DGSSGGPRVLVEV

-435 DSVRLRLT
+435 DSVRLRPT
-443 GVGAGT
+443 ADVSGEGGA
-449 NSEERS
+449 